1 MPRRAVITGWGRCV
15 PPLTLSNA
23 DLERLVDTD
32 DEWIVQRTGIRNR
45 RLSHVEATDL
55 AELAARR
62 ALACAGMEAS
72 DLDLIVVATPP
83 SRSAQGSCWR
93 AASTPPKAS
102 YAPSSPPQ
110 PPELATGPSAS

>member
-1 MPRRAVITGWGRCV
+1 MPPV
-15 PPLTLSNA
+15 TLSNA

-72 DLDLIVVATPP
+72 DLDLIVVRPRDQVSGASG
-83 SRSAQGSCWR
+83 SRFHRQS
-93 AASTPPKAS
+93 
-102 YAPSSPPQ
+102 
-110 PPELATGPSAS
+110 